1 MSASSSG
8 GFVAY
13 AQKACE
19 CRPRYL
25 CSFCRAGRYGD
36 PRKAP
41 KARQRPAQPPA
52 VATPVR
58 VGYRAAHA
66 RVVAARGRA
75 SSYSCVGDCGRPAV
89 DWAYDNDDPDE
100 VIDTVGGKP
109 LRYGLDSDHY
119 QPMCRQCHQRFDHAQ
134 RAQRLEVFSSW

>member
-1 MSASSSG
+1 VGVSLPTRR
-8 GFVAY
+8 
-13 AQKACE
+13 
-19 CRPRYL
+19 RPVN
-25 CSFCRAGRYGD
+25 AGPATCARFAALAATETPGRH
-36 PRKAP
+36 RKRGSVP
-41 KARQRPAQPPA
+41 PSHRQSLPQCALDTGQRTPAWF
-52 VATPVR
+52 
-58 VGYRAAHA
+58 
-66 RVVAARGRA
+66 AARGRA